1 MREYQPQVR
10 YPRGVDPKVRK
21 QSGRCDVCGKSR
33 AHFKHEKCSKARQI
47 AGFVYL
53 RQYVE
58 LQRAEGQALSK
69 AAEVAHG

>member
-1 MREYQPQVR
+1 MREYKPQVR

-33 AHFKHEKCSKARQI
+33 AHFKHELCAKARQA

-53 RQYVE
+53 RQDAE
-58 LQRAEGQALSK
+58 FQRAEAQVLGK
-69 AAEVAHG
+69 AGEASHA

>member
-1 MREYQPQVR
+1 MHEYKPQVR

-33 AHFKHEKCSKARQI
+33 AHFKHDKCSKVRQA

-53 RQYVE
+53 RQCAE
-58 LQRAEGQALSK
+58 LQRAEDQALSK
-69 AAEVAHG
+69 ASEVAHV